1 MQAFQRLG
9 DIEPRWLIGRRPE
22 ATQAFAERWRFA
34 HHSTRFENALND
46 DQVDSV
52 VITTPHA
59 LHAGQA
65 MGALQAGKHVLVEIP
80 LALSLADARRVIDA
94 ADKNDRRLMVCHT
107 MRTFPA
113 IVEVKRQMEAGG
125 FQLHHLLGYFGIV
138 RRSNISWDGRE
149 RSWTDDI
156 LWHHAAHMVDIA
168 LWLAQPRNVAEV
180 TCRSGPAHP
189 TQGILDLS
197 LILRF
202 DDDTLSTIVVTYNT
216 TKSHWGATFIG
227 EEGTLEFRDGGLTD
241 VRDQSVVVAPHPVTD
256 LFDQNSEFVRAVRE
270 KRQPAIS
277 GRSVLPAMIVLDAA
291 ERSAKLKKS
300 ITLM

>member
-80 LALSLADARRVIDA
+80 LALSLADARRVIDT
-94 ADKNDRRLMVCHT
+94 ADQNDRRLMVCHT

-113 IVEVKRQMEAGG
+113 IVEMKRRIEAGM
-125 FQLHHLLGYFGIV
+125 FTLHHLVGYFGIV
-138 RRSNISWDGRE
+138 RRNNMSWDGRE

-156 LWHHAAHMVDIA
+156 LWHHAAHIVDIA
-168 LWLAQPRNVAEV
+168 LWLAQPRKVAEV
-180 TCRSGPAHP
+180 TCRFGPAHP
-189 TQGILDLS
+189 TQGFLDLS

-202 DDDTLSTIVVTYNT
+202 EDNTLSTIVVTYNT
-216 TKSHWGATFIG
+216 TRSHWGATFIG
-227 EEGTLEFRDGGLTD
+227 EEGTLGFRDGGLTD
-241 VRDQSVVVAPHPVTD
+241 FGDQSTVMAPHSVTD
-256 LFDQNSEFVRAVRE
+256 LFDQNCEFVRAVQE
-270 KRQPAIS
+270 KREPAIS
-277 GRSVLPAMIVLDAA
+277 GRSILPAMIVLDAA
-291 ERSAKLKKS
+291 ERSARTMS
-300 ITLM
+300 SVTLS